1 MQRKINITIWNEF
14 RHEKNN
20 AIVKKIYPEGLH
32 KAIADGLNSDE
43 LNIRL
48 TSLDE
53 PEHGLTEEVVNRTD
67 VLLWRGHCHHADIKD
82 EIVKRVHKRV
92 LEGMGLI
99 VLHSG
104 HFSKIFKTLMGTNC
118 SLKWREAGEKMRLW
132 NIEPPHP
139 ISHKASANILN

>member
-14 RHEKNN
+14 RHEKTNET
-20 AIVKKIYPEGLH
+20 VKKLYPQGMH
-32 KAIADGLNSDE
+32 KAIADGISADD

-48 TSLDE
+48 ASLDE
-53 PEHGLTEEVVNRTD
+53 PEHGLTEEMVNSTD
-67 VLLWRGHCHHADIKD
+67 VLLWWGHCHHADVKD

-104 HFSKIFKTLMGTNC
+104 HFSKIFKALMGTNC
-118 SLKWREAGEKMRLW
+118 SLKWREVGEKMRLW